1 MDANMQTSY
10 KDILWQEPESGIVRI
25 TLNRPEVRNAV
36 GLQMAA
42 DVIAAAHAIN
52 DNPNVRAVVLTGAGD
67 QAFCAGANLKERR
80 NLPPE
85 QAWELVRRLK
95 QMTTAIESIEVPV
108 IAAINGFALAG
119 GTHYAV
125 SCDIR
130 VASQNATFGL
140 TEVRI
145 GIIPGGPA
153 VKLSRLMGRGKVN
166 ELILTGRHFSANEA
180 LNMGLVDHV
189 VPRETLMEKALE
201 IAREIAA
208 NAPLAV
214 KAAKK
219 LILLGYETNLTVANE
234 FQEAVRQNLEHTQDC
249 REGLNA
255 FAEKRKPKFIG
266 R

>member
-1 MDANMQTSY
+1 MTTSY
-10 KDILWQEPESGIVRI
+10 KDILWQEPESGIVQI

-52 DNPNVRAVVLTGAGD
+52 DTPRIRAVVLTGAGD

-80 NLPPE
+80 NLPPD
-85 QAWELVRRLK
+85 QAWQLVHRLK
-95 QMTTAIESIEVPV
+95 QMTTAIEAIEVPV
-108 IAAINGFALAG
+108 IAAVNGFALAG

-130 VASQNATFGL
+130 VAARNATFGL
-140 TEVRI
+140 TEVKI

-166 ELILTGRHFSANEA
+166 ELILTGRHFTADEA
-180 LNMGLVDHV
+180 LAMGLVDHV
-189 VPRETLMEKALE
+189 VPKEQLMDKAFA
-201 IAREIAA
+201 IAREIAE

-214 KAAKK
+214 KAAKR
-219 LILLGYETNLTVANE
+219 LIQLGYETNLTVANE
-234 FQEAVRQNLEHTQDC
+234 YQEAVRQNLEHTQDC

-255 FAEKRKPKFIG
+255 FAEKRKPRFSGK
-266 R
+266 